1 METGA
6 KAGVAAVG
14 APKHS
19 AALGAPKEASTQRA
33 PRVFF
38 RYKKYAVDEGMK
50 DNAKKALTAA
60 YDEKDAWE
68 EEEWDAQAALILQPY
83 RTKIVHG
90 GKRDS
95 NMPGGTHPQG
105 SAVAIVPSE
114 AFAQSSAAAIAPGE
128 ASAQA
133 KRPLCCR
140 SAGAGAKRKKR
151 SDVGAR

>member
-1 METGA
+1 
-6 KAGVAAVG
+6 
-14 APKHS
+14 
-19 AALGAPKEASTQRA
+19 
-33 PRVFF
+33 
-38 RYKKYAVDEGMK
+38 MK

-60 YDEKDAWE
+60 YGQKDAWE

-95 NMPGGTHPQG
+95 HMPGGTPPQG
-105 SAVAIVPSE
+105 
-114 AFAQSSAAAIAPGE
+114 SAAAIAPGE

-140 SAGAGAKRKKR
+140 SAGAGAKRKKPCVSAAKASMGTPAEVVAPVTQRRWR
-151 SDVGAR
+151 SLTPVGASPMDMLRDAFRPAPL